1 MGDKMMV
8 ESSTML
14 FSRESQNLDDD
25 DFDGSLVEQG
35 IFREIFFQSGGSRQE
50 RNIVSKATVRQ
61 CEHLKETDISLCSN
75 SGKSSLSSHGDY
87 SKEEFAG
94 KHPLEYP
101 SVDII
106 SSAKCNNSVRISVG
120 DLSNVK
126 PDSENTSYPSASSEG
141 VISSISQED
150 SCSACYS
157 LTYRIVESSVQGV
170 ISSCYVCKTLAHL
183 DNTCEIS
190 SRSSPKNRLSCLDQ
204 NDQKEAVN
212 KAVTSP
218 ISQESYPS
226 RLLDIDTP
234 VSVVNKSVTN
244 QPKPKWKDSC
254 FLKLD
259 EDEFAM
265 PKDIKNDPRP
275 LLRYHINRLLRAAGW
290 VIGRRKRNGKYNGIG
305 EYVYKSPGGRPFRQ
319 FHRAW
324 YMCGESLL
332 TDAKSIVQRSGDMQ
346 WADMIELWTDLSCTV
361 KEIDDK
367 LNLLENT
374 SNMAHMWCL
383 LDPFA
388 NVVFIEK
395 TIRLLKGGI
404 TVKAKRSLVIPVD
417 SVSTSK
423 FQKISISER
432 NGLNPRPGQNGGY
445 NDINQISYRLFD
457 VPISLGARQLC
468 GRPESLTPHQDCSTS
483 FPSFDQTKTEE
494 GGFDHIRK
502 TYKKS
507 RKISELELTGNHF
520 GERCHYPVDETSRA
534 GRGSKKSKACFL
546 NDDDLLISAII
557 KSKACGV
564 TNKWSTRKSRPLD
577 KRKTPKGSCRLLPRS
592 LKKSAKPILEGNWY
606 AVGSRT
612 VLSWLIHSGVVS
624 LNEIIQYRN
633 LKDDSVIKD
642 GLITRD
648 GILCTCCNKVLSI
661 SDFKGH
667 AGFRSS
673 RPCMNLFME
682 SGKPFTLCQLEAWSA
697 EYKARKAA
705 PQTDQVDELDQN
717 DDSCGCCG
725 DVGELICCDNCPS
738 AFHQACLFEQFLP
751 CTAPDVDDS
760 FMSFKSSTSHTRLS
774 CLKETGIARSVVA
787 KFVEMQS
794 MIKKLHNCMGLLN
807 ALNHATCVQQKD
819 MEVVL
824 ASDAWFCG
832 DSCHKVYTGLQSR
845 IGLKNIISDGFTWAL
860 LRCIPGYHK
869 VHSAQRFVALKAE
882 CNSKLAVA
890 ITVMEECFLPMV
902 DMKTGIDMIPQVM
915 YNWGSQFARLNYNGF
930 YAVVLEKDDVV
941 LSVASIRI
949 HGVAVAELP
958 LVATCS
964 RNRRQGM
971 CRRLISAIEEMLKAL
986 KVEKLVIS
994 AIPTLVDTWTIGF
1007 GFQPLEE
1014 DETRSL
1020 CKLNL
1025 MVFPGAVWLI
1035 KPLHESSTTEGAY
1048 ESVPNAEQGRLSND
1062 NLAAQEDNMEAAIC
1076 RGVSENLQYCN
1087 GCTFQILQDQ
1097 PPKPVFEKEDPK
1109 QSCRNSY
1116 VHETS
1121 DMTRNIC
1128 NESKNVGSNEE
1139 KDMDVWP
1146 NRPSKLDEAANI
1158 VREARFEDPENVQFT
1173 EKQKPVYFLDELSEH
1188 CNVVQDCGILDNLS
1202 TTS

>member
-14 FSRESQNLDDD
+14 FSRESQNLHDD

-50 RNIVSKATVRQ
+50 GIIVSKATVRQ
-61 CEHLKETDISLCSN
+61 CEHVKETDISLCSN

-101 SVDII
+101 SVDIR
-106 SSAKCNNSVRISVG
+106 SSTKSNNSLRISVG
-120 DLSNVK
+120 DLSDVK
-126 PDSENTSYPSASSEG
+126 PDSENTSFPSASSEG
-141 VISSISQED
+141 VISGISQED
-150 SCSACYS
+150 FGSAYYS

-170 ISSCYVCKTLAHL
+170 TSSCYVFKPLAHL
-183 DNTCEIS
+183 DNICEIS
-190 SRSSPKNRLSCLDQ
+190 SRSSPNNRLSCIDQ

-226 RLLDIDTP
+226 RLLDIDP
-234 VSVVNKSVTN
+234 LVSVVNKSVTN
-244 QPKPKWKDSC
+244 RPTKPKWKDSC

-290 VIGRRKRNGKYNGIG
+290 VIGRRKRNIRYNGIG

-332 TDAKSIVQRSGDMQ
+332 SDAKSIVQKSGDVQ
-346 WADMIELWTDLSCTV
+346 WADMTELWTDLSCTV

-417 SVSTSK
+417 SESASK

-432 NGLNPRPGQNGGY
+432 SRLNLRPGQNGGC
-445 NDINQISYRLFD
+445 NGINQIGYCLFD
-457 VPISLGARQLC
+457 VPISSGARQLR
-468 GRPESLTPHQDCSTS
+468 GGPEGLIPHQDCSTS

-494 GGFDHIRK
+494 GGFDRIRK

-520 GERCHYPVDETSRA
+520 GERCHYPVGETSRA
-534 GRGSKKSKACFL
+534 GRGSKKSKACCL

-557 KSKACGV
+557 KSKTCGV
-564 TNKWSTRKSRPLD
+564 TNKWSTRKSRPLE

-592 LKKSAKPILEGNWY
+592 LKKRAKTILEGNWY

-624 LNEIIQYRN
+624 LNEVIQYRN
-633 LKDDSVIKD
+633 LKDDSVIKA

-648 GILCTCCNKVLSI
+648 GILCTCCNKVLSL

-697 EYKARKAA
+697 EYKARKVA

-717 DDSCGCCG
+717 DDSCGRCG

-738 AFHQACLFEQFLP
+738 AFHQACLFEQR
-751 CTAPDVDDS
+751 S
-760 FMSFKSSTSHTRLS
+760 F
-774 CLKETGIARSVVA
+774 LKETGIARSVVA

-807 ALNHATCVQQKD
+807 ALSASINVDHVTCVQQKD

-832 DSCHKVYTGLQSR
+832 DRCHKVYTGLQSR
-845 IGLKNIISDGFTWAL
+845 IGLKNLISDGFTWAL
-860 LRCIPGYHK
+860 LRCIPGYQK
-869 VHSAQRFVALKAE
+869 VHSAQRFIALKAE

-1014 DETRSL
+1014 DEMRSL

-1035 KPLHESSTTEGAY
+1035 KPLYESSTTVGAY
-1048 ESVPNAEQGRLSND
+1048 ESVPNAEQGQLSND
-1062 NLAAQEDNMEAAIC
+1062 NLVPQEDNMEAAIC

-1097 PPKPVFEKEDPK
+1097 PPKPVFEEEDPK
-1109 QSCRNSY
+1109 QSCHNSY

-1128 NESKNVGSNEE
+1128 SESENVGSNEE
-1139 KDMDVWP
+1139 KDLDVWP
-1146 NRPSKLDEAANI
+1146 NQPSKLDEAANI
-1158 VREARFEDPENVQFT
+1158 VWEARFEDPENVQFT
-1173 EKQKPVYFLDELSEH
+1173 EKQKPVYFLAELSKH
-1188 CNVVQDCGILDNLS
+1188 CDVLQDCGILDNLN